1 MEVRIKEE
9 IFNRVDTISEYWLLD
24 LKIPKNIDLSTYSI
38 DEGIGIHRFTDI
50 INYWTNDESKSE
62 VNRKSVLRFIES
74 IAELKDNFKTCNP
87 ESLYYEFRGFDIVEL
102 RVDISGIKYIDNIY
116 EIDLKS
122 ISGMTTS
129 ENGLLYVTE
138 KDDVEHIKNEFDEI
152 YDEDDEIYDED
163 FITLDSSGGFPM
175 FQTLEDENRMYDFI
189 KSTVRKIKMLH
200 YPDVD

>member
-1 MEVRIKEE
+1 MKVRIKEE
-9 IFNRVDTISEYWLLD
+9 IFNRVDTMSEYWLLD
-24 LKIPKNIDLSTYSI
+24 LEIPKNIDLSTYSI
-38 DEGIGIHRFTDI
+38 DEGIDIDRFTDI
-50 INYWTNDESKSE
+50 INYWTHDESKSE

-74 IAELKDNFKTCNP
+74 IPELEDNLIICNP
-87 ESLYYEFRGFDIVEL
+87 ELLYYEFRGFDIVEL

-138 KDDVEHIKNEFDEI
+138 KDDIEHIKNQFDEI
-152 YDEDDEIYDED
+152 YHEDDEEYFED
-163 FITLDSSGGFPM
+163 FITLDFGGFPM